1 MDRRHDACSVA
12 PKRMKYSIEDVGPL
26 NTEEPPPPNPASP
39 DIDWNNIKEEEIDE
53 IVSRLKEKFK
63 NTPWALPTPYSPNA
77 RIKKEKV
84 QNTNDERGP
93 FKKNPTSTAT

>member
-26 NTEEPPPPNPASP
+26 NTEKPPPPYPASP
-39 DIDWNNIKEEEIDE
+39 DIDWNSIKEEEIDD
-53 IVSRLKEKFK
+53 IVSRLKEQFT
-63 NTPWALPTPYSPNA
+63 NNGWALQTPYSPNA

-84 QNTNDERGP
+84 KNTNDVRGP
-93 FKKNPTSTAT
+93 FKTNPTSTAT

>member
-26 NTEEPPPPNPASP
+26 NTEKPPPPYPASP

-63 NTPWALPTPYSPNA
+63 NAPWALPTPN
-77 RIKKEKV
+77 
-84 QNTNDERGP
+84 GP
-93 FKKNPTSTAT
+93 PRKLTPFYK